1 MSMSKKPLVFL
12 FVSLGLAACTK
23 PDEKPVAK
31 PDPTDV
37 PVFKIVGSPPEAG
50 AVAVASASA
59 SASAEPASTDAG
71 VANAK
76 DTKDAGKA
84 PAASSS
90 AGGTL
95 KPAKA
100 TVTGNN
106 FAVDVTSPGCR
117 VNEACTVT
125 LRLNALNAFHINKDY
140 PYKFIGTPGPNVTFL
155 TDNATFDKASGDYKA
170 EGEKAATLTVRFKP
184 TSAGEAKVTG
194 KYKLSVCADEQCLIE
209 QPMITLAVPV
219 I

>member
-1 MSMSKKPLVFL
+1 MSLSKKSIAFL
-12 FVSLGLAACTK
+12 FLLACSK

-31 PDPTDV
+31 PDPTDI

-59 SASAEPASTDAG
+59 ATSAEPASTDAG
-71 VANAK
+71 VAT
-76 DTKDAGKA
+76 TKDAGKA
-84 PAASSS
+84 APSASGS
-90 AGGTL
+90 AGGGAL
-95 KPAKA
+95 KPASTK
-100 TVTGNN
+100 VTGNN

-117 VNEACTVT
+117 VNEPCTVT
-125 LRLNALNAFHINKDY
+125 LRLSALNAFHINKDY

-155 TDNATFDKASGDYKA
+155 TDNATFDKASGDYKP
-170 EGEKAATLTVRFKP
+170 EGEKNATLTVRFKP

-209 QPMITLAVPV
+209 QPVITLAVPV